1 MGTGGLELVEAAF
14 KPGQDSLTHLGTGAD
29 LLDFCISRLS
39 SRSNVHSNLVN
50 VLFNSCQ
57 AVLAGKRTVAVSS
70 IDWSCFTVSRSI
82 AFPGDEGCYHFVY
95 QYIDYEREQRKR
107 SVFQDFGFVHGWRSW
122 LTVSHANML
131 MTTGDFNRCAGREKC
146 FL

>member
-1 MGTGGLELVEAAF
+1 MGTSGLELLVEAAF
-14 KPGQDSLTHLGTGAD
+14 ESREDSLAYLGAGAD

-82 AFPGDEGCYHFVY
+82 AFPGDEGCYHFVD
-95 QYIDYEREQRKR
+95 QDIDYETEQGKC
-107 SVFQDFGFVHGWRSW
+107 SVSQDFRFVHE
-122 LTVSHANML
+122 AQ
-131 MTTGDFNRCAGREKC
+131 
-146 FL
+146 